1 MFPKIF
7 HISTNYNE
15 DYFSTLIDMYLVYRI
30 ERICTRFIIQVLIQ
44 MGIGIL
50 NELKL
55 QFSFSFI
62 KYNLYIFVYN
72 ISYILV
78 IYF

>member
-55 QFSFSFI
+55 QCLSR
-62 KYNLYIFVYN
+62 LLN
-72 ISYILV
+72 IIYTYSYIT
-78 IYF
+78 

>member
-15 DYFSTLIDMYLVYRI
+15 DYFSTLIDMYLAYRI

-55 QFSFSFI
+55 QCLSRLLNI
-62 KYNLYIFVYN
+62 IYIC
-72 ISYILV
+72 SYIT
-78 IYF
+78 

>member
-15 DYFSTLIDMYLVYRI
+15 DYFNTLIDMYLEYRI

-55 QFSFSFI
+55 QCLSRLLNI
-62 KYNLYIFVYN
+62 IYTCLYIT
-72 ISYILV
+72 
-78 IYF
+78 

>member
-44 MGIGIL
+44 MGIRIL

-55 QFSFSFI
+55 QCLSR
-62 KYNLYIFVYN
+62 LLN
-72 ISYILV
+72 IIYTCSYIT
-78 IYF
+78 

>member
-15 DYFSTLIDMYLVYRI
+15 DYFSTLIDMYLAYRI

-44 MGIGIL
+44 MGIEIL

-55 QFSFSFI
+55 QYLSR
-62 KYNLYIFVYN
+62 LLN
-72 ISYILV
+72 IIYTCSYIT
-78 IYF
+78 

>member
-15 DYFSTLIDMYLVYRI
+15 DYFSTLIDMYLAYRI
-30 ERICTRFIIQVLIQ
+30 ERISTRFIIQVLIQ

-55 QFSFSFI
+55 QCLSR
-62 KYNLYIFVYN
+62 LLN
-72 ISYILV
+72 IIYTYSYIT
-78 IYF
+78 

>member
-15 DYFSTLIDMYLVYRI
+15 HYFNTLIDMYLAYRI

-44 MGIGIL
+44 MGIEIL

-55 QFSFSFI
+55 QCLSR
-62 KYNLYIFVYN
+62 LLN
-72 ISYILV
+72 IIYTCSYIT
-78 IYF
+78 

>member
-55 QFSFSFI
+55 QCLSR
-62 KYNLYIFVYN
+62 LLN
-72 ISYILV
+72 IIYTCSYIT
-78 IYF
+78 

>member
-44 MGIGIL
+44 MEIGIL

-55 QFSFSFI
+55 QCLSR
-62 KYNLYIFVYN
+62 LLN
-72 ISYILV
+72 IIYTYSYIT
-78 IYF
+78 